1 MFYFFRTVVLFF
13 LLFVGVSLGIH
24 WGASH
29 YLHRS
34 IISDENDMLPPLLPR
49 SYFQVRDT
57 QSGLILA
64 GMHAQNNRDWSHAW
78 KNFATLNDK
87 FETNPQTALRA
98 MTLAM
103 GNGDFVQVEKIAN
116 ELQEKYFTKKD
127 QKETAQDAFDLA
139 RLFLVVQAVR
149 QNELNEA
156 KQLNESMKKSILA
169 RFALPII
176 DAWLMAEIDP
186 IKIDKSTRGLSDTQ
200 IVYKALAAKY
210 AGQEKI
216 SKSLQ
221 SKIRN
226 VKLKEAVDANAPKT
240 LQAALAM
247 AFHDLSKAMLGE
259 RAIDSALLFA
269 QMATYLSPDLTFIYE
284 TIGDILSYQKQ
295 DAGALKFYAKVLP
308 SDDGYQRS
316 LTKRVDILLGQDRID
331 DALNIVKVAQEL
343 PEVDKGKIYYL
354 LGNIYRA
361 DKQFEKALSAYDQTE
376 VLLKED
382 NGGELPHELLPLY
395 YSRAIVLD
403 LMDRWDEAEKDLFI
417 AMDKLP
423 NSPIILNYIGYA
435 YADRDIKLDEAK
447 EMLSQAVALAPN
459 DSFIVDSMGWIL
471 YRMGE
476 YDRAVKYL
484 ERAASLRPYH
494 MVINDHLGDVY
505 WKLGRRREAH
515 YMWQRASDYYDDM
528 DEEQV
533 RMIAET
539 NRKLKEGL

>member
-29 YLHRS
+29 YLHRNIVS
-34 IISDENDMLPPLLPR
+34 GEGDMLPPLLPR

-64 GMHAQNNRDWSHAW
+64 GMHAQNNRDWAHAW
-78 KNFATLNDK
+78 QNFATLNDK

-116 ELQEKYFTKKD
+116 ELQEAYFAKDD

-139 RLFLVVQAVR
+139 RLFLVVQAVQ
-149 QNELNEA
+149 QNDLEQANILN
-156 KQLNESMKKSILA
+156 QSMKKSILA

-176 DAWLMAEIDP
+176 DAWLMAEMDP
-186 IKIDKSTRGLSDTQ
+186 QKIDKSTRGLSDTQ

-210 AGQEKI
+210 AGQENVYKA
-216 SKSLQ
+216 LQ

-226 VKLKEAVDANAPKT
+226 PKLVEAVDGNAPKT
-240 LQAALAM
+240 IHAALAM
-247 AFHDLSKAMLGE
+247 AFHDLAKAMLGE

-269 QMATYLSPDLTFIYE
+269 QMATYLSPDLTFLYA

-295 DAGALKFYAKVLP
+295 NIGAFKFYAKVLP
-308 SDDGYQRS
+308 SDDNYQKS
-316 LTKRVDILLGQDRID
+316 LTKRVDILLDQNRFDE
-331 DALNIVKVAQEL
+331 ALSIARKAQEES
-343 PEVDKGKIYYL
+343 EVDKAEMHYL

-361 DKQFEKALSAYDQTE
+361 DKQFEKALSAYDQAE

-423 NSPIILNYIGYA
+423 NSPVILNYIGYA

-447 EMLSQAVALAPN
+447 EMLSQAVTLAPN

-505 WKLGRRREAH
+505 WKLGRQREAH
-515 YMWQRASDYYDDM
+515 YMWQRAFDYYDDM

-533 RMIAET
+533 RMITET
-539 NRKLKEGL
+539 KRKLKEGL